1 MVSTPS
7 TRLRLEKQ
15 ALGEN
20 LNTWGQSRLNDALE
34 RLDEAIAGV
43 QAVTISGAS
52 TTLTSTNYATDEAR
66 KAALVLSG
74 TLSANSTVTVP
85 NVEKLYL
92 IVNNTTQG
100 AYSLTIK
107 TAAGSGYALRPG
119 PQQVY
124 CDATDVYRATP
135 RLDHLPLAASSLDM
149 NSQKITGLGT
159 PTLGTDATTKTYV
172 DAAASSVNASG
183 AAASASA
190 AATSASSA
198 ATSATAAATSATS
211 AATSAT
217 SAAASAASV
226 AGGPVASI
234 NGLTGVVT
242 ITDTVTG
249 QNAGFTVYSPTDVT
263 LSNQGR
269 TYTSSHA
276 SGVRGARA
284 GIGRSSGKW
293 YVEFRLDGGLSLA
306 GWGVTSNTSTSVLT
320 TQIGTGAS
328 TWGLVNA
335 TDGIWASGVNQT
347 AVSFTPALGDVYGIA
362 VDLDTGKLWASRNGS
377 WFASGDPAAGTNA
390 GATGVTGT
398 VYPAANTY
406 GAGGSN
412 TIRLARHE
420 FSYAPP
426 SGFLPWAGEVE
437 AGNGSASP
445 ILAGTARLAG
455 RLVSDVV
462 AASTSTLDLSLGQ
475 YFTRTISGAS
485 AFVFSAPPTTG
496 AFEFTLEVTH
506 TSGAITWPASVSWP
520 AGTTPTLTTG
530 KTHLFRFV
538 TRDGGTKWRGM
549 AWVDYTT

>member
-52 TTLTSTNYATDEAR
+52 TTLTSTNYSTDQAR

-74 TLSANSTVTVP
+74 TLAANSTLTVP
-85 NVEKLYL
+85 NVEKLYVV
-92 IVNNTTQG
+92 VNNTTQG

-124 CDATDVYRATP
+124 CDGTDVYRATP
-135 RLDHLPLAASSLDM
+135 TIGELAAPTAALDLGG
-149 NSQKITGLGT
+149 QKITGLGT
-159 PTLGTDATTKTYV
+159 PTLGADATTKTYV

-198 ATSATAAATSATS
+198 ATSATNAASSASAAATSATD
-211 AATSAT
+211 
-217 SAAASAASV
+217 AAASAALS
-226 AGGPVASI
+226 AGRNAVQGLNRGFETYDAANVTVSNNGRTLTIAPGFTRTGRSDAGRAS
-234 NGLTGVVT
+234 GKYYFEVRLDAGTSLMSFGVVT
-242 ITDTVTG
+242 SAHSSTSPNSNI
-249 QNAGFTVYSPTDVT
+249 GF
-263 LSNQGR
+263 
-269 TYTSSHA
+269 A
-276 SGVRGARA
+276 
-284 GIGRSSGKW
+284 SSGW
-293 YVEFRLDGGLSLA
+293 AL
-306 GWGVTSNTSTSVLT
+306 TNTT
-320 TQIGTGAS
+320 
-328 TWGLVNA
+328 
-335 TDGIWASGVNQT
+335 TDGYYHGSGT
-347 AVSFTPALGDVYGIA
+347 AVTTVGAFVPAVGDVYGIA
-362 VDLDTGKLWASRNGS
+362 VDLDSGKFWAARNGA
-377 WFASGDPAAGTNA
+377 WLTGDPAAGTLA
-390 GATGVTGT
+390 GMTDVSGT
-398 VYPAANTY
+398 VYPAI
-406 GAGGSN
+406 GSAASQ
-412 TIRLARHE
+412 TFTLRLARQE

-426 SGFLPWAGEVE
+426 SGFTAWAGETDL
-437 AGNGSASP
+437 ANSSP
-445 ILAGTARLAG
+445 VLAGTARLAG
-455 RLVSDVV
+455 RLVADVV

-520 AGTTPTLTTG
+520 AGTTPTLNTS
-530 KTHLFRFV
+530 KTHLFKFV